1 METVIKNILAIITAQ
16 DALAVAEQ
24 RAVDMVSTSKTKL
37 VDLVIATV
45 GNKPTYE
52 QQQEF
57 RGQFIEALISKG
69 LTETASSQRYTRLMY
84 AVKADERYEAPKATG
99 KDAEAKRQSRGEFAN
114 VSDADLET
122 QIADALASKDYS
134 AVAKI
139 GAEQKKREKMLE
151 RADAQKDKVYLK
163 DLSKKVSELD
173 MDTARLVAWVLV
185 EKNLQQVKALIKS
198 TVK

>member
-1 METVIKNILAIITAQ
+1 METVNKNILAIITAQ

-24 RAVDMVSTSKTKL
+24 RAVDMVSTSKAKL

-52 QQQEF
+52 QQQAF

-69 LTETASSQRYTRLMY
+69 LTETASNQRYARLMY

-99 KDAEAKRQSRGEFAN
+99 KDAEAKRQSRGEFAS

-122 QIADALASKDYS
+122 QIADALKAKDYK
-134 AVAKI
+134 VIAKI
-139 GAEQKKREKMLE
+139 GAEQEKRAKMLE

-163 DLSKKVSELD
+163 ELAERVKGLD
-173 MDTARLVAWVLV
+173 MTTARIVAWVLV
-185 EKNLQQVKALIKS
+185 EKNLQQVKALIK
-198 TVK
+198 